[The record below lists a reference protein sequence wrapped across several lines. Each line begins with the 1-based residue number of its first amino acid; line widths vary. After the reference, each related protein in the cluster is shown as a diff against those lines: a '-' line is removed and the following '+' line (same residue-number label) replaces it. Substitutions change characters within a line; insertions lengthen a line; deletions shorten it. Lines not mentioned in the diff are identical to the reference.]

1 MTRSEDM
8 RGRGQVNGP
17 LKATCVGYSQAVARP
32 RGPASAARR
41 YVSPPDAKA
50 TRDRPCSGTLSSK
63 HVARQPTGQQSASSP
78 HEDGRQGRIDCD

>member
-32 RGPASAARR
+32 RGPASAANATF
-41 YVSPPDAKA
+41 SLPDAKQLA
-50 TRDRPCSGTLSSK
+50 TDR
-63 HVARQPTGQQSASSP
+63 ARA
-78 HEDGRQGRIDCD
+78 R